1 MGYGDLMGV
10 LDGRTALVTGA
21 GRGIGAAVAM
31 GLAAEG
37 ASVMVS
43 DAGVAVDGSG
53 TDPGPANEVVERIT
67 AVGGRAFADS
77 TDVTDFDACRR
88 MVERAAG
95 ELGGLDVVA
104 NVAGIL
110 RDGMVFKMSED
121 DFDAVV
127 AVHLKGTF
135 NVTRHA
141 SAWWREH
148 RGGEFRLINFTSLS
162 GLQGAPSQPNY
173 AAAKMGIVGLT
184 FSCANALRGYGVTS
198 NAIAPIAGTRMTQ
211 GIGGGGSMD
220 YSAEN
225 RRLAPENCVPPVVY
239 LASERSA
246 WLNRR
251 VIFAG
256 NGRISLMSNPVVER
270 EIVSASGAW
279 DVPTVFAEIEESFK
293 AAILWPNFFDK
304 PRDPAPS

>member
-1 MGYGDLMGV
+1 MGV
-10 LDGRTALVTGA
+10 LEGRTALVTGA
-21 GRGIGAAVAM
+21 GRGIGAAVAE

-37 ASVMVS
+37 AVVMVS

-53 TDPGPANEVVERIT
+53 TDAGPANEVVERILAAGGK
-67 AVGGRAFADS
+67 AVADI
-77 TDVTDFDACRR
+77 TDVTDFDACGQ
-88 MVERAAG
+88 MVERAVA
-95 ELGGLDVVA
+95 ELGGLDVVV

-110 RDGMVFKMSED
+110 RDGMIFKMPEE

-135 NVTRHA
+135 NVSRHA
-141 SAWWREH
+141 SAHWREH
-148 RGGEFRLINFTSLS
+148 RGGQYRLVNFTSLS

-184 FSCANALRGYGVTS
+184 FSCANALRGYGVRC

-211 GIGGGGSMD
+211 GISGGGSMD
-220 YSAEN
+220 YAAEN
-225 RRLAPENCVPPVVY
+225 ARLAPENCVPPVVY
-239 LASERSA
+239 LASEQSE

-256 NGRISLMSNPVVER
+256 NGRISLMTNPVVER
-270 EIVSASGAW
+270 EIVSASGTW
-279 DVPTVFAEIEESFK
+279 DIPTAFAEIEESFK
-293 AAILWPNFFDK
+293 SAVLWPNFFDK
-304 PRDPAPS
+304 PRDA

>member
-1 MGYGDLMGV
+1 VGV

-21 GRGIGAAVAM
+21 GRGIGAAVAV

-37 ASVMVS
+37 AAVLVS

-53 TDPGPANEVVERIT
+53 SDTRPASEVADRIT
-67 AVGGRAFADS
+67 AAGHTAVADF
-77 TDVTDFDACRR
+77 TDVTDFAACEA
-88 MVERAAG
+88 MIERAVT
-95 ELGGLDVVA
+95 ELGGLDIVV

-110 RDGMVFKMSED
+110 RDGMVFKMTEA

-148 RGGEFRLINFTSLS
+148 RGGQFRLINFTSLS

-184 FSCANALRGYGVTS
+184 FSCANALRSYGVRA

-220 YSAEN
+220 YSDEN
-225 RRLAPENCVPPVVY
+225 KRLAPENCVPPVIY
-239 LASERSA
+239 LASVQSE

-251 VIFAG
+251 VITAG
-256 NGRISLMSNPVVER
+256 NGRIGLMSNPGIER
-270 EIVSASGAW
+270 EIVSADGTWELA
-279 DVPTVFAEIEESFK
+279 PALAEIEATFK
-293 AAILWPNFFDK
+293 SAVLWPNFFDK
-304 PRDPAPS
+304 PRDA